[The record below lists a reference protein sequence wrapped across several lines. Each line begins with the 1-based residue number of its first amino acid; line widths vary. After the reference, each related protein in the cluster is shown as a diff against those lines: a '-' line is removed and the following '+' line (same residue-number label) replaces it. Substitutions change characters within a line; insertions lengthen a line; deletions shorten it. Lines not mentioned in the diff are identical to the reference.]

1 MATLLDII
9 DTTNEPNILAQLT
22 DDKEYYG
29 GVGKNYLSNSDIGV
43 LLNNPQ
49 DFGKEREDN
58 KAFMDGRYFHQLIL
72 EPEKAKEMPFVDVS
86 TRTTKEYKSFCE
98 TNNLPFCM
106 LRKEQEEIQNLVNI
120 INGNIAFY
128 DEIYKSGNKY
138 ETPAIGMIQG
148 MWWKGKA
155 DIVTDNAVIDLKTT
169 SDIHKFKYTAKSY
182 NYDSQCYIYQ
192 ELFGK
197 PLVFYVIDKGT
208 GVLGIFRPTEDFVI
222 GGQIKVGKAI
232 EVFNKYF
239 GTKPTDDIVNY
250 YIDEYLL

>member
-1 MATLLDII
+1 MEEQVSEIITLLR
-9 DTTNEPNILAQLT
+9 
-22 DDKEYYG
+22 DDNEYYNG
-29 GVGKNYLSNSDIGV
+29 YGKNYLSNSDIGV

-49 DFGKEREDN
+49 DFGKTREDN

-72 EPEKAKEMPFVDVS
+72 EPEKAKEMPAVDVS
-86 TRTTKEYKSFCE
+86 TRTTKEYKLFCE
-98 TNNLPFCM
+98 DNNLPFCM
-106 LRKEQEEIQNLVNI
+106 LKKEQDEIQNLVSI

-128 DEIYKSGNKY
+128 DEIYKAGNQY
-138 ETPAIGMIQG
+138 ETPAVAEIQG
-148 MWWKGKA
+148 MMWKGKA

-208 GVLGIFRPTEDFVI
+208 GVLGIFRPTEDFVK
-222 GGQIKVGKAI
+222 GGEIKVGKAI
-232 EVFNKYF
+232 QIYDKYF
-239 GTKPTDDIVNY
+239 SAYPSDDIVNY

>member
-1 MATLLDII
+1 MADIDII
-9 DTTNEPNILAQLT
+9 SALR
-22 DDKEYYG
+22 DDNQYYNG
-29 GVGKNYLSNSDIGV
+29 IGKNYLSNSDIGI

-58 KAFMDGRYFHQLIL
+58 KAFVDGRYFHQLIL
-72 EPEKAKEMPFVDVS
+72 EPDKAKGMPAVDVS
-86 TRTTKEYKSFCE
+86 TRTTKEYKLFCE
-98 TNNLPFCM
+98 ENNLPFCM
-106 LRKEQEEIQNLVNI
+106 LKKEQDEIQNLVKI

-128 DEIYKSGNKY
+128 DEIYKAGNLY
-138 ETPAIGMIQG
+138 ETPAVGTIQG
-148 MWWKGKA
+148 MIWKGKA

-208 GVLGIFRPTEDFVI
+208 GVLGIFRPTEDFVK
-222 GGQIKVGKAI
+222 GGEIKVGKAI
-232 EVFNKYF
+232 EVYNKYF
-239 GTKPTDDIVNY
+239 SAKPTDDIVNY

>member
-1 MATLLDII
+1 MEDILI
-9 DTTNEPNILAQLT
+9 KLR
-22 DDKEYYG
+22 DDKEYYN
-29 GVGKNYLSNSDIGV
+29 GVGKNYLSNSDIGT

-49 DFGKEREDN
+49 DFGKTREDN

-72 EPEKAKEMPFVDVS
+72 EPEKAKLVPAVDVS
-86 TRTTKEYKSFCE
+86 TRTTKEYKNFCE

-106 LRKEQEEIQNLVNI
+106 LKKEQDEIQELVNI

-128 DEIYKSGNKY
+128 DEIYKDGNEY
-138 ETPAIGMIQG
+138 ETPAVGEIQG
-148 MWWKGKA
+148 MMWKGKA
-155 DIVTDNAVIDLKTT
+155 DIVTNDAVIDLKTT
-169 SDIHKFKYTAKSY
+169 SDIHKFKWSAKSY

-208 GVLGIFRPTEDFVI
+208 GVLGIFRPTEDFVK
-222 GGQIKVGKAI
+222 GGEAKVGRAI
-232 EVFNKYF
+232 EMYNKYF
-239 GTKPTDDIVNY
+239 GSNPSDDIANY

>member
-1 MATLLDII
+1 MKQQI
-9 DTTNEPNILAQLT
+9 DTLEALK
-22 DDKEYYG
+22 DDFQYYNG
-29 GVGKNYLSNSDIGV
+29 IGKNYLSNSDIGT
-43 LLNNPQ
+43 LLTNPQ
-49 DFGKEREDN
+49 DFGKPREDN

-72 EPEKAKEMPFVDVS
+72 EPEKAKLVPAVDVS

-106 LRKEQEEIQNLVNI
+106 LKKEQEEIQGLVNI

-128 DEIYKSGNKY
+128 DEIYKDGNQY
-138 ETPAIGMIQG
+138 ETPAIGEIQG
-148 MWWKGKA
+148 MMWKGKA

-169 SDIHKFKYTAKSY
+169 SDIHKFKYSAKAY

-208 GVLGIFRPTEDFVI
+208 GVLGIFRPTEDFVKS
-222 GGQIKVGKAI
+222 GEAKVGRAI
-232 EVFNKYF
+232 EVYDKYF
-239 GTKPTDDIVNY
+239 GENPSDEIVNY

>member
-1 MATLLDII
+1 MSTELEII
-9 DTTNEPNILAQLT
+9 TQLR

-49 DFGKEREDN
+49 DYGKTREDN

-72 EPEKAKEMPFVDVS
+72 EPEKAKDMPSVDVS
-86 TRTTKEYKSFCE
+86 TRTTKEYKAFCE

-106 LRKEQEEIQNLVNI
+106 LKKEQDDIQNLVSI

-128 DEIYKSGNKY
+128 DEIYKAGNLY
-138 ETPAIGMIQG
+138 ETPAVGMIQG
-148 MWWKGKA
+148 MMWKGKA
-155 DIVTDNAVIDLKTT
+155 DIVTDNSVIDLKTT
-169 SDIHKFKYTAKSY
+169 SDIHKFRYSAKSY

-208 GVLGIFRPTEDFVI
+208 GVLGIFKPTPEFVE
-222 GGQIKVGKAI
+222 GGEIKVGKAI
-232 EVFNKYF
+232 EVYNKYF
-239 GTKPTDDIVNY
+239 GAYPTDDIVNY
-250 YIDEYLL
+250 YIDSFLY

>member
-1 MATLLDII
+1 MADIDII
-9 DTTNEPNILAQLT
+9 SALR
-22 DDKEYYG
+22 DDNQYYNG
-29 GVGKNYLSNSDIGV
+29 IGKNYLSNSDIGI

-49 DFGKEREDN
+49 DFGKTREDN

-72 EPEKAKEMPFVDVS
+72 EPEKAKAMPFVDVS
-86 TRTTKEYKSFCE
+86 TRTTKEYKAFCE
-98 TNNLPFCM
+98 DNNLPFCM
-106 LRKEQEEIQNLVNI
+106 LKKEQDEIQNLVSI

-128 DEIYKSGNKY
+128 DEIYKAGNEY
-138 ETPAIGMIQG
+138 ETPAVGTIQG
-148 MWWKGKA
+148 RMWKGKA

-169 SDIHKFKYTAKSY
+169 SDIHKFKYTAKQY

-208 GVLGIFRPTEDFVI
+208 GVLGIFRPTEDFVK
-222 GGQIKVGKAI
+222 GGEIKVGKAI
-232 EVFNKYF
+232 QIYDKYF
-239 GTKPTDDIVNY
+239 SAYQSDDIVNY